1 MALDV
6 ETPDPP
12 SLRGPQSRGEYESL
26 DTVDPDPEDDSRRD
40 AVRAALREGA
50 WRDAFEEWAE
60 HASLTVEEFETVGR
74 LGLFEAF
81 DFYWDPAGEDVGYR
95 APTVPEGRRD
105 EFRDGGA
112 DGVDEELDALG
123 RTVSAV
129 LERDYLDGEDDA
141 EFDFFAEE
149 EERETEAERREDE
162 A

>member
-6 ETPDPP
+6 TVPDPP
-12 SLRGPQSRGEYESL
+12 SLRGPQSRGAYESL
-26 DTVDPDPEDDSRRD
+26 GTEEPEPTDDYRRD
-40 AVRAALREGA
+40 VVRVALREGA
-50 WRDAFEEWAE
+50 WRDAFAEWTDHTYLA
-60 HASLTVEEFETVGR
+60 AAEFETAVG

-95 APTVPEGRRD
+95 APTVPDDERD
-105 EFRDGGA
+105 RFPDGGA
-112 DGVDEELDALG
+112 NGIDEELDALG

-141 EFDFFAEE
+141 EFDFFAED
-149 EERETEAERREDE
+149 EERETVAEREEDE